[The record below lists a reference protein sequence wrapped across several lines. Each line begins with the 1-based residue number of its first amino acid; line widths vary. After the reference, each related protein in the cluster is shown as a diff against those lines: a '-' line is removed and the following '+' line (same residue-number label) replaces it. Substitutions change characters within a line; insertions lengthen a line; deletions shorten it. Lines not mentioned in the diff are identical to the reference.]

1 MIPKKSATPHLSRRE
16 RQIMDLLF
24 RDGTLTA
31 LQIQEGLPDAPS
43 YSAVRGLLRI
53 LLEKG
58 HVKHQEQG
66 PRYAYSAAL
75 PKDQASNSAVAHLVE
90 TFFSGS
96 VSNTVAALLDSS
108 TGKLDAE
115 ELRRIQRMIEKA
127 KKEGR

>member
-1 MIPKKSATPHLSRRE
+1 
-16 RQIMDLLF
+16 MDLLF

-31 LQIQEGLPDAPS
+31 LQIQEALPDAPS

-66 PRYAYSAAL
+66 PRYAYTAAL

-96 VSNTVAALLDSS
+96 VSDTVVALLDSS
-108 TGKLDAE
+108 AGKLDAD
-115 ELRRIQRMIEKA
+115 ELQRIQRMIEKA

>member
-1 MIPKKSATPHLSRRE
+1 MPKITATPALSRRE

-31 LQIQEGLPDAPS
+31 LQIQEALPDAPS

-66 PRYAYSAAL
+66 PRYAYTASL
-75 PKDQASNSAVAHLVE
+75 PKDKASHSAVAHLVE

-96 VSNTVAALLDSS
+96 VSDTVAALLHSS
-108 TGKLDAE
+108 ANKLDAE

>member
-1 MIPKKSATPHLSRRE
+1 MIPEKSATPHLSRRE

-31 LQIQEGLPDAPS
+31 LQIQEALPDAPS

-108 TGKLDAE
+108 AGKLDAE

>member
-1 MIPKKSATPHLSRRE
+1 MPKNTVTPALSRRE

-31 LQIQEGLPDAPS
+31 LQIQEALPDAPS

-58 HVKHQEQG
+58 HVKHQEKG
-66 PRYAYSAAL
+66 PRYAYTASL
-75 PKDQASNSAVAHLVE
+75 PKDQASHSAVAHLVE

-96 VSNTVAALLDSS
+96 VSDTVAALLHSS
-108 TGKLDAE
+108 ANKLDAE

>member
-31 LQIQEGLPDAPS
+31 LQIQEALPDAPS

-75 PKDQASNSAVAHLVE
+75 PKDQAGDSAVAHLVE

-108 TGKLDAE
+108 AGKLDAE